1 MESILSGSSRI
12 AFGVTGGQLLRNFLA
27 EPRFSSIFILTDSNT
42 RLLCLPVFLT
52 LNPEAA
58 NWTVLEI
65 PAGEAHK
72 NIATCQALWEQLSEK
87 GADRQSLL
95 INLGGGVVTDLGGF
109 VAATYQRGIAFVNI
123 PTTLLSMVD
132 ASVGGKTG
140 VDLGLLKNQIGVIQ
154 DPELVLIDSGYLS
167 TLEERQLRSGFAEML
182 KHGLILEKPYWDA
195 LKNTT
200 NFRSLQEHI
209 HTSVVLKN
217 KVVQQDPR
225 ESGLRKILNF
235 GHTLGH
241 AIESFYLGKGERF
254 SLLHGEAIA
263 AGMVMEAYL
272 SVQHAGLSK
281 AECDEIKSVMFRF
294 FPRVPFPEADRKA
307 ILELLRFDKK
317 NSAGSVRFALLQR
330 IGRACTHQ
338 EVTPE
343 SLTEAFEYYSH

>member
-12 AFGVTGGQLLRNFLA
+12 AFGENGRLLFRDFLA
-27 EPRFSSIFILTDSNT
+27 GQRFSSIFVLTDSNT
-42 RLLCLPVFLT
+42 RVHCLPVFGAQF
-52 LNPEAA
+52 PEAGK
-58 NWTVLEI
+58 WTILEI

-72 NIATCQALWEQLSEK
+72 NITTCLTLWQQLSGK

-95 INLGGGVVTDLGGF
+95 VNLGGGVVTDLGGF
-109 VAATYQRGIAFVNI
+109 VASTYQRGIAFVNI

-154 DPELVLIDSGYLS
+154 DPELVLIDSGYLN

-209 HTSVVLKN
+209 HTSVILKN
-217 KVVQQDPR
+217 NVVLEDPR

-241 AIESFYLGKGERF
+241 AIESFYLGKGEGL

-263 AGMVMEAYL
+263 AGMVMESYL
-272 SVQHAGLSK
+272 SVQHAGLSTS
-281 AECDEIKSVMFRF
+281 ECDEIKSVMLRF
-294 FPRVPFPEADRKA
+294 FPRVPFPEADREA

-330 IGRACTHQ
+330 IGKACTHQ
-338 EVTPE
+338 EVTRE
-343 SLTEAFEYYSH
+343 SLRGAFEYYAD